1 MKITLL
7 TGKTFDIQAALNM
20 DIKIIKSP
28 KAKRLTLRIDAKER
42 LPILTIPS
50 RCSAKRAVEFVEMHR
65 AWLEE
70 NLQKIPAIKHFE
82 NGEKISLM
90 GKEYTINHCPQK
102 RCGVMIEEDN
112 IIVSGSKEF
121 LHRRIC
127 DFIKKKAQE
136 QLLKKSQT
144 LANKIGCRVNH
155 VSIKDTKSRWGSCSS
170 LENINYNW
178 RICLAPKYV
187 INYLVAHEVSH
198 LLHQDHSREFWQCV
212 KKLCP
217 DAAKGRLWLKNYGK
231 ELYRY
236 E

>member
-70 NLQKIPAIKHFE
+70 NLQKIPAVKHFE

-112 IIVSGSKEF
+112 IVVSGSKEF

-144 LANKIGCRVNH
+144 LANKIGCHVNH

>member
-20 DIKIIKSP
+20 DIKIIKSA

-90 GKEYTINHCPQK
+90 GKEYIINHCPQK

-144 LANKIGCRVNH
+144 LANKIGCHVNH

-178 RICLAPKYV
+178 RICMAPKYV

>member
-112 IIVSGSKEF
+112 IVVSGSKEF

-144 LANKIGCRVNH
+144 LANKIGCHVNH

-178 RICLAPKYV
+178 RICMAPKYV

>member
-90 GKEYTINHCPQK
+90 GKEYIINHCPQK

-144 LANKIGCRVNH
+144 LANKIGCHVNH

-178 RICLAPKYV
+178 RICMAPKYV

>member
-1 MKITLL
+1 
-7 TGKTFDIQAALNM
+7 
-20 DIKIIKSP
+20 
-28 KAKRLTLRIDAKER
+28 
-42 LPILTIPS
+42 
-50 RCSAKRAVEFVEMHR
+50 
-65 AWLEE
+65 
-70 NLQKIPAIKHFE
+70 
-82 NGEKISLM
+82 M

-112 IIVSGSKEF
+112 IVVSGSKEF

>member
-70 NLQKIPAIKHFE
+70 NLQKIPAVKHFE

-112 IIVSGSKEF
+112 IVVSGSKEF

>member
-20 DIKIIKSP
+20 DIKIIKSTQ
-28 KAKRLTLRIDAKER
+28 AKRLTLRIDAKER
-42 LPILTIPS
+42 LPILTIPH
-50 RCSAKRAVEFVEMHR
+50 RCSAKRAIEFVELHR

-70 NLQKIPAIKHFE
+70 NLEKIPVAKRFE
-82 NGEKISLM
+82 NGEIISIM

-102 RCGVMIEEDN
+102 RCGVLIDEN
-112 IIVSGSKEF
+112 NLIVSGSKEF

-127 DFIKKKAQE
+127 DFIKKNAKE
-136 QLLKKSQT
+136 ELYKKSKI
-144 LANKIGCRVNH
+144 LAAKIGCHVNS

-178 RICLAPKYV
+178 RISLAPKYV
-187 INYLVAHEVSH
+187 IDYLVAHEVSH

-217 DAAKGRLWLKNYGK
+217 NAAKGRLWLKNHGK
-231 ELYRY
+231 ELYMY

>member
-112 IIVSGSKEF
+112 IVVSGSKEF